1 MNAPNSN
8 GGDAPREGTPS
19 GGTSDTGT
27 GVGRRDVLTLLGAV
41 GLGSLAGC
49 NQLTGDEPG
58 VDTPNGSDPEI
69 PDLSD
74 VGSIYV
80 GERASDLP
88 TPEKTPAVG
97 ITGEGNYVNDGRD
110 WLGPVGMG
118 TSDQPAN
125 PSHFQGATVHGQ
137 LTAQSLLLDGDVFD
151 IRAYG
156 AAVDGE
162 TDDLKAVQ
170 TALDKAAEVGGTV
183 LVPKGTT
190 VISNAIQLG
199 PRHSGVTLRGVGYDS
214 HVRLDG
220 GHRDNHYGILVDS
233 EGGNSIVNLTIEG
246 LRLDGNRDNQVRE
259 HGLGIQIA
267 RGNGSEVDRGIVVRN
282 VWSHDWMLEGLGVR
296 RGGVMV
302 RDVRVWNNRLHGIGV
317 NHQSEATN
325 VISGVY
331 AWNNGLYGIDVGGSG
346 RNIVTDFVLVN
357 NGWGFKTGGG
367 KPDMTIFANGS
378 AVGNKHF
385 GFQMTDDV
393 GVLVLD
399 NIECRAN
406 GNSGF
411 RFDKSGVVV
420 AGTLV
425 STDNGGRA
433 NVHVAGGELDVDT
446 LVLQGA
452 KSDGLVV
459 ESVANVGRVI
469 TSGNG
474 GVDVRV
480 PSWGRLQVDHLRDAS
495 RSVEGTLVEGRVAS
509 TALGGGSP
517 DARQYETGTFVH
529 DTDRD
534 GQVWLVVDGSKRGGV
549 VKIS

>member
-1 MNAPNSN
+1 VNAPNSN

-267 RGNGSEVDRGIVVRN
+267 RGNGNEVDRGIVVRN

>member
-1 MNAPNSN
+1 VNAPNSN